1 MQQLYVQQMHSESIL
16 LCLTPSPENALWPL
30 SNHLSSP
37 NTLLTWIPL
46 HVPGYRTDDYGPALE
61 RLYRGN
67 CAAALLGYFE
77 YEQYVRAQTASF
89 TACVDPA
96 DENGW

>member
-1 MQQLYVQQMHSESIL
+1 M
-16 LCLTPSPENALWPL
+16 
-30 SNHLSSP
+30 
-37 NTLLTWIPL
+37 
-46 HVPGYRTDDYGPALE
+46 PGYRTDDYGPALE

-77 YEQYVRAQTASF
+77 YDQYVRAQTASF